1 MVNKH
6 VLLRDHVAA
15 LREVEARIQS
25 QVQDTLPIFHD
36 YPEVHALL
44 SAAADGA
51 GQHHAALSEYLGG
64 AGGRADHHNDATF
77 VHDPTQAPATILN
90 RHIAD
95 FGNAVTAYTVLT
107 ELAFRFYDPPL
118 RELAPRHLKAY
129 TSLSYAALRLVPAV
143 VAHGWAV
150 QGLFCQCVC
159 PMCGLGACACITV
172 GSQHVET
179 AWRDAVGIAAEPQGF
194 SLHAPRPGSPLC
206 M

>member
-64 AGGRADHHNDATF
+64 ADGRADHHNDATF

-107 ELAFRFYDPPL
+107 ELAFRFYDPAPSRARPETSQSVHVAFLCGASSRACCCCTRVGGAGPL
-118 RELAPRHLKAY
+118 LSVCLSDVRPRRMRVH
-129 TSLSYAALRLVPAV
+129 
-143 VAHGWAV
+143 HG
-150 QGLFCQCVC
+150 
-159 PMCGLGACACITV
+159 
-172 GSQHVET
+172 
-179 AWRDAVGIAAEPQGF
+179 R
-194 SLHAPRPGSPLC
+194 
-206 M
+206 